1 MARATVLVHPSD
13 RLGDG
18 LPNVLREAMA
28 LGTPVIAS
36 RVAGIPEA
44 LDGGCGVLVP
54 PRDVG
59 ALADA
64 IATLLGDA
72 ALRRAV
78 AERARRRTEQQFDMV
93 RTGARLAE
101 LLRRPAPDAPPSV
114 PEPAHAAPV
123 LSAHPG

>member
-1 MARATVLVHPSD
+1 
-13 RLGDG
+13 
-18 LPNVLREAMA
+18 MA

-54 PRDVG
+54 PRDVP

-72 ALRRAV
+72 GLRRAL
-78 AERARRRTEQQFDMV
+78 ADRARRRTEQQFDM
-93 RTGARLAE
+93 TPNGARLAE
-101 LLRRPAPDAPPSV
+101 LLRRPALDRRPQPSG
-114 PEPAHAAPV
+114 AAPA
-123 LSAHPG
+123 LSTHPG